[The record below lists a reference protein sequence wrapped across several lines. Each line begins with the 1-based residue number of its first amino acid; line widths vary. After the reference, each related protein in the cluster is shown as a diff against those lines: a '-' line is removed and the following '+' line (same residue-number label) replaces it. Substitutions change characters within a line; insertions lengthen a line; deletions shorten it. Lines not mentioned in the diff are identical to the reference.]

1 MNEQH
6 SCTAHYRGR
15 SGAVARRASVE
26 VLAKLLRAAAQK
38 TTARKTT
45 SAGRDQSL
53 LAPAKYVTFCMLVIT
68 LQKPATQKA
77 SQYEGFKNGCISSV

>member
-1 MNEQH
+1 MINEQH

-15 SGAVARRASVE
+15 SGAVARRTSVE

-45 SAGRDQSL
+45 FACSEQSL
-53 LAPAKYVTFCMLVIT
+53 LTSAKHVTVCRT
-68 LQKPATQKA
+68 ARCHATEA
-77 SQYEGFKNGCISSV
+77 GNANSNPR

>member
-1 MNEQH
+1 MSSIHAQH
-6 SCTAHYRGR
+6 ITD
-15 SGAVARRASVE
+15 GAVARRRTSVE

-53 LAPAKYVTFCMLVIT
+53 LAAAKHVTVCRT
-68 LQKPATQKA
+68 ARCHATEAGNAKSKP
-77 SQYEGFKNGCISSV
+77 I

>member
-15 SGAVARRASVE
+15 SGAVARRRTSVE
-26 VLAKLLRAAAQK
+26 VLAILLRAAAQK

-45 SAGRDQSL
+45 SAGSDQSL
-53 LAPAKYVTFCMLVIT
+53 LASAKHVTVCRT
-68 LQKPATQKA
+68 ARCHATEAGNAKSKPR
-77 SQYEGFKNGCISSV
+77 

>member
-15 SGAVARRASVE
+15 SGAVARRTSVE

-45 SAGRDQSL
+45 SAGSDQSL
-53 LAPAKYVTFCMLVIT
+53 LTSAKHVTVCRT
-68 LQKPATQKA
+68 ARCHATEAGNAKSKPR
-77 SQYEGFKNGCISSV
+77 

>member
-15 SGAVARRASVE
+15 SGAVARRTSVE

-45 SAGRDQSL
+45 SAGSDQSL
-53 LAPAKYVTFCMLVIT
+53 LASVQHVTVCRTARCHATEAGNAKS
-68 LQKPATQKA
+68 KPR
-77 SQYEGFKNGCISSV
+77 

>member
-15 SGAVARRASVE
+15 SGAVARRTSVE
-26 VLAKLLRAAAQK
+26 VTVSAAQK

-45 SAGRDQSL
+45 SAGSDQSL
-53 LAPAKYVTFCMLVIT
+53 LASAKHVTVCRT
-68 LQKPATQKA
+68 ARCHATEAGNAKSKPR
-77 SQYEGFKNGCISSV
+77 